1 MTTEMNFKDLID
13 KPEWRPL
20 ALAQQANA
28 AGTNIAFDLR
38 NDRCKDPYLWHWYA
52 TTLFDKYLK
61 ASDDWG
67 YSANFTAPGGTIAAG
82 AGCIFVPSHGPTGLV
97 GGTPT
102 TTSFTMA
109 TLPNSAST
117 SINSFTNAGDQEGYK
132 IRIMGN
138 GAGGSGKTETRFI
151 TSNEAGTAPK
161 ITLDEALTFTPQVTD
176 HYEMVAGRIYLLGSG
191 TTAAGFFKAYDIA
204 TDTISGN
211 LNVTNLSATI
221 GVKTEFLA
229 LDEQYVPYDR
239 KPGEGFLVDS
249 SVTYDSGAYIK
260 NCLRATASGATS
272 ITGQASSGDAAVLAN
287 EYRNFQIR
295 IVEDTSTPTAVG
307 QRRKITSH
315 TAGPSAAYTV
325 PTWTVTPSSNAKF
338 VIELANDL
346 LCWTNSAAVT
356 YSYAAGGYAADANW
370 STAAAAG
377 GATQWANP
385 PAALGYGGTMAVSSF
400 SIEPDIQKL
409 TRHSHVLVF
418 RGGATNTLYQL
429 DLAGG
434 ANGVWTTPT
443 YCNQSTT
450 LTFTT
455 GSCGAHGPVTN
466 EGIYYYINW
475 NGLTRI
481 MRFNI
486 KARVMEPWCF
496 LRYGQ
501 STAREGNRMATGC
514 HIDGNT
520 KIGVLYLMR
529 CSGTELFDCILQR

>member
-1 MTTEMNFKDLID
+1 MATTTAFKDLID

-28 AGTNIAFDLR
+28 AGSCLAFDLR
-38 NDRCKDPYLWHWYA
+38 NDRSKDPYLWHWYA
-52 TTLFDKYLK
+52 TTLMDKYLK
-61 ASDDWG
+61 ANDDWG
-67 YSANFTAPGGTIAAG
+67 YSANFTAVGGSIAAG
-82 AGCIFVPSHGPTGLV
+82 SGCIFVPSHGPTGLV

-109 TLPNSAST
+109 TLPNSANT

-132 IRIMGN
+132 IRVIGN
-138 GAGGSGKTETRFI
+138 GAGGSGKTETRMI
-151 TSNEAGTAPK
+151 VANESGTAPK

-176 HYEMVAGRIYLLGSG
+176 HYEMVAGRIYMLGSG
-191 TTAAGFFKAYDIA
+191 TTAAGYFKAYDVA

-211 LNVTNLSATI
+211 LSVTNLSATI
-221 GVKTEFLA
+221 GVKTEFEA

-239 KPGEGFLVDS
+239 KPGEGFLVDT
-249 SVTYDSGAYIK
+249 SVTYDSGSWIK

-272 ITGQASSGDAAVLAN
+272 ITGMASTGDYAVLAN

-315 TAGPSAAYTV
+315 TAGPSAVYTV
-325 PTWTVTPSSNAKF
+325 PTWTVTPSANAKF

-346 LCWTNSAAVT
+346 LCWTNSATVT

-385 PAALGYGGTMAVSSF
+385 PAALGYGGTMSISCF
-400 SIEPDIQKL
+400 SIEPDAQKL
-409 TRHSHVLVF
+409 ARHSHVLVF

-450 LTFTT
+450 MTFTT
-455 GSCGAHGPVTN
+455 GTVGAQAPASN
-466 EGIYYYINW
+466 EGQYFYLNW

-481 MRFNI
+481 LRFNI

-501 STAREGNRMATGC
+501 STVREGQRMATGI
-514 HIDGNT
+514 HIDGGT
-520 KIGVLYLMR
+520 KVGVVYLLR
-529 CSGTELFDCILQR
+529 CSGTELFDCIVTR